1 MGHRHFLGV
10 ALAVALVISGPVPAQ
25 ASAPVTPPGAPQ
37 AAGTQF
43 LSATTV
49 DLAWMPAAAGTN
61 PIAAYEVY
69 ARRLGWIYPD
79 ELVATTTSSWVFVPI
94 GGLRPAT
101 NYDLFVRARD
111 TSGLRGPASAPVNIT
126 TLPSEIV
133 PGPPVATDV
142 TATTATVSWQP
153 PAVAV
158 ERIAGYDLIVPP
170 ATPTQPIQIRARTD
184 PSTTSVQLVGLR
196 PGTSYVFLVVV
207 RYTGG
212 TPRSAPSARG
222 AFTTVPS
229 VPPSPPS
236 DLTVTAL
243 SPTSA
248 TVSWTA
254 STPGDFPISRY
265 YPYVNGV
272 GLGIPNPGP
281 DVRTVTFAVSPGGT
295 YEVYVRAVDQAGITS
310 APSETVTFTAP
321 SHDRT
326 SPGRW

>member
-1 MGHRHFLGV
+1 MRHRHLLSV
-10 ALAVALVISGPVPAQ
+10 ALAFVLVTSGPAPAQ
-25 ASAPVTPPGAPQ
+25 ASVPVTPPGAPQ

-61 PIAAYEVY
+61 PIAVYELY

-79 ELVATTTSSWVFVPI
+79 QLVATTTSAWVFVSI

-101 NYDLFVRARD
+101 TYELYVRARD
-111 TSGLRGPASAPVNIT
+111 TSGLRGPASAPVTIT

-142 TATTATVSWQP
+142 TATTATVSWRP
-153 PAVAV
+153 TAVAI

-170 ATPTQPIQIRARTD
+170 ATPTQPIQIRASTG
-184 PSTTSVQLVGLR
+184 PSTTSVQLTGLR
-196 PGTSYVFLVVV
+196 PGASYTFIVVV
-207 RYTGG
+207 RYTDG

-222 AFTTVPS
+222 TVTTVPS

-236 DLTVTAL
+236 DLTVTTL
-243 SPTSA
+243 TPTSA
-248 TVSWTA
+248 TLSWTA

-265 YPYVNGV
+265 FTYVNGSA
-272 GLGIPNPGP
+272 LGVPNPAA
-281 DVRTVTFAVSPGGT
+281 DVRTVTFAVSPGNT
-295 YEVYVRAVDQAGITS
+295 YEVYVRAVDQAGSYST
-310 APSETVTFTAP
+310 PSETVTFTTP
-321 SHDRT
+321 SQ
-326 SPGRW
+326 